1 MNKGKG
7 HNNTQDDEMKVYA
20 SLSPFLGGESIYR
33 YKKCDQIK
41 SNQIKRELSALHLP
55 PSVVAAEE
63 LTVER

>member
-41 SNQIKRELSALHLP
+41 SNQTRALG
-55 PSVVAAEE
+55 SS
-63 LTVER
+63 LTAIRSSSRRADR